1 MKINKKIGYVIVF
14 TLIIIGLVTI
24 ILIKLNNNT
33 NTISF
38 DNKIVPKS
46 FTSQLFNIAN
56 NETLANKVSFGNA
69 NNFPIS
75 MKKLKLTK
83 LIFNNSNNF
92 NKSNILYIGSDACPF
107 CAVTRW
113 SLIIALMR
121 FGNFTNLH
129 YMTSSSTDIYPST
142 PTFTFY
148 NSTFYSN
155 TINFISVEEQTN
167 TEKSL
172 QVPTR
177 QEILIFKKLNV
188 YNQLLPHYARGGIP
202 FIDFGNSTVSVGALV
217 SPSLIYK
224 QNWNIIISQ
233 IKNLN
238 SSDSQAIIGA
248 ANIFTA
254 EICGIN
260 NNTPLNICN
269 QNYVKTIQKNLNI
282 R

>member
-1 MKINKKIGYVIVF
+1 MKINKKIEYVIVF
-14 TLIIIGLVTI
+14 TLIIIGLITI
-24 ILIKLNNNT
+24 ILIKFNNNT
-33 NTISF
+33 NNISF

-46 FTSQLFNIAN
+46 FTSELFNIAN
-56 NETLANKVSFGNA
+56 NKTLANKTSFGST

-75 MKKLKLTK
+75 MQRLKLTK
-83 LIFNNSNNF
+83 LIINNSN
-92 NKSNILYIGSDACPF
+92 KTDILYIGSDACPF

-129 YMTSSSTDIYPST
+129 YMTSSSKDIYPST

-167 TEKSL
+167 TEKQL
-172 QVPTR
+172 QMPTA
-177 QEILIFKKLNV
+177 QEILIFKKLNI

-217 SPSLIYK
+217 SPALIYK
-224 QNWNIIISQ
+224 QNWNTIISQ

-238 SSDSQAIIGA
+238 SSDSKAIIGA

-260 NNTPLNICN
+260 NNVPLNICN

-282 R
+282 K